1 MDIWRSQFLHQPI
14 NLERKLGEQSLAHL
28 LLTVVG
34 EEAVHNFEDLRQD
47 FVLVFLF
54 EPIDFILDIAL
65 AVEDREFVFMDF
77 IKEERIWFAQLAF
90 KALDDVGVFELL
102 GHR

>member
-1 MDIWRSQFLHQPI
+1 M
-14 NLERKLGEQSLAHL
+14 

-34 EEAVHNFEDLRQD
+34 EEAIHNFEDLRQD
-47 FVLVFLF
+47 FVLVFLL

-77 IKEERIWFAQLAF
+77 IKEERI
-90 KALDDVGVFELL
+90 
-102 GHR
+102 